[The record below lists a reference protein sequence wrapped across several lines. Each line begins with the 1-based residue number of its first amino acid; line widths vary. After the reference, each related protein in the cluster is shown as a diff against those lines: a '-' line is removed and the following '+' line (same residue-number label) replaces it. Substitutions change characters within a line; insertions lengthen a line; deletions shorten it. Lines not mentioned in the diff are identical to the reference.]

1 MLYGLSSV
9 PINAIKTINRGYNNA
24 LDRFSF
30 QQNSTSIPEI
40 LEHIQKG
47 GTNETLVDWTQI
59 KPAYIMVVKDTEK
72 MSEELLKIAEEYSNI
87 TGLPIQIY
95 DQYEIERKKN
105 NPEINQNN
113 HPIIDSYN
121 SSNLA
126 PFAQIRS
133 KGLLKRTRDITK
145 TEILGL
151 GGKQD
156 DPTK

>member
-1 MLYGLSSV
+1 
-9 PINAIKTINRGYNNA
+9 
-24 LDRFSF
+24 
-30 QQNSTSIPEI
+30 
-40 LEHIQKG
+40 
-47 GTNETLVDWTQI
+47 
-59 KPAYIMVVKDTEK
+59 MVVKDTEK

-105 NPEINQNN
+105 NPEMYQDN
-113 HPIIDSYN
+113 HPIVDSYN

-133 KGLLKRTRDITK
+133 KGLLQSIRDTFQSK
-145 TEILGL
+145 LLGL

-156 DPTK
+156 EPNK